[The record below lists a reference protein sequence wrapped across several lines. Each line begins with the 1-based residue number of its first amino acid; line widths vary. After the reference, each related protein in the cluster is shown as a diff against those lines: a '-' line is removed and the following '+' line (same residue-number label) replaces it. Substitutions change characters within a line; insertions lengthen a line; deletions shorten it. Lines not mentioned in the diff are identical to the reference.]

1 MKNIS
6 YARLQENY
14 AGEYIGRK
22 DNQIIAHAKTYSEL
36 SKKLTQKRINRKK
49 LIIGF
54 IPPKG
59 TICIYAC

>member
-6 YARLQENY
+6 YARLQKNY

-22 DNQIIAHAKTYSEL
+22 DNQIIAHAKTYAQL
-36 SKKLTQKRINRKK
+36 SKKLAQKQTNREG

-54 IPPKG
+54 VPPQN
-59 TICIYAC
+59 TICIYAY